1 MTDSPNLPRRKYRR
15 PENDVDTK
23 LPLRNVLNIIF
34 IALVVIAI
42 VFYFAMPQNR
52 YIFIILSIVAVIIKS
67 VEVGIRISVNNK
79 RRK

>member
-1 MTDSPNLPRRKYRR
+1 MTDSPNIPRRKHRR
-15 PENDVDTK
+15 PENDIDTK

>member
-1 MTDSPNLPRRKYRR
+1 MTDSPHIPHRKYRR

-23 LPLRNVLNIIF
+23 LPLRNVLNIAF
-34 IALVVIAI
+34 ILLVIVAI

-52 YIFIILSIVAVIIKS
+52 YIFIILSIIAVIIKS
-67 VEVGIRISVNNK
+67 IEVGIRISVNNK